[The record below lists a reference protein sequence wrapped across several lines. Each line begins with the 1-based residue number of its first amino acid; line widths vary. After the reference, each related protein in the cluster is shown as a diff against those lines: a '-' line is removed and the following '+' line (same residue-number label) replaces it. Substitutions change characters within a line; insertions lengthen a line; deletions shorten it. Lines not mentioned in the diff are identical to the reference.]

1 MTAPAGLDRDL
12 LIVAC
17 AVSAGIHAALT
28 PAHLTEGAAAGTA
41 FAASAAVLAALAI
54 GLNLWPTPAILAVA
68 VAVLAGLIAAFAL
81 AVTTGVP
88 LLHPEPEPV
97 GGLALF
103 TKAVEGLGLLAATRL
118 LRLRAGI
125 RVPLRSKGTLA

>member
-1 MTAPAGLDRDL
+1 MNARAELDRDL

-17 AVSAGIHAALT
+17 AISAGIHAALT
-28 PAHLTEGAAAGTA
+28 PGHLDEGIAAGSA
-41 FAASAAVLAALAI
+41 FAASAAVLAALAAA
-54 GLNLWPTPAILAVA
+54 LTWWPTPALLAVTAA
-68 VAVLAGLIAAFAL
+68 VFVGLIAMYAL
-81 AVTTGVP
+81 AVTTGLP

-97 GGLALF
+97 EGLALF

-118 LRLRAGI
+118 LRLRAAI